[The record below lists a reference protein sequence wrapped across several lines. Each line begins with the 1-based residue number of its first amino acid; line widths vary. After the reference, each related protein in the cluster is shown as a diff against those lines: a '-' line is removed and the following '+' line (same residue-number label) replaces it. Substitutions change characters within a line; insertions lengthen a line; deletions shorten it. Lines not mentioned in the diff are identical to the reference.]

1 MMAPQRLSELEKLC
15 RRAIA
20 PGLAKQLGA
29 TPADFPTLQ
38 SCVEGVNKTTSLK
51 LIQDMDLATE
61 IDVLLTDILDEAGL
75 LEGTQGIEFPA
86 TVRVA
91 HGKAPDGYLAQG
103 YATDFLHSD
112 LWAGEPYDVVNLFIY
127 VGGDVERTRLML
139 TTPRAQ
145 DLGRIEGFR
154 GPYQEIIK
162 SLSGLDPVQYAPRA
176 GQLIAF
182 DGTCPH
188 QTVRE
193 GGGCR
198 VSLDFRLRRVDPYTI
213 VDERWD
219 RAKPA
224 IPWSKYWYLNTPRVK
239 TFKARVMN
247 ELSLLETR
255 GRREALRARTD
266 WVKKYHPGVL

>member
-1 MMAPQRLSELEKLC
+1 MPPARLKALESLC
-15 RRAIA
+15 QRAIA
-20 PGLAKQLGA
+20 PGLAQQLGA
-29 TPADFPTLQ
+29 PASDYPTLQ
-38 SCVEGVNKTTSLK
+38 ACVDGVNKTASLK
-51 LIQDMDLATE
+51 LIQDMDLAVE
-61 IDVLLTDILDEAGL
+61 VDGLLTDILEEAGL
-75 LEGTQGIEFPA
+75 LEGTHGIEFPA

-91 HGKAPDGYLAQG
+91 HGKAPAGYLAQG

-112 LWAGEPYDVVNLFIY
+112 LWAGEPFDVVNLFIY

-139 TTPRAQ
+139 TTPRTQ
-145 DLGRIEGFR
+145 DLPRIESFR
-154 GPYQEIIK
+154 GPYQDIIK
-162 SLSGLDPVQYAPRA
+162 SLQGLEPVQYAPRA

-188 QTVRE
+188 QTIRD

-198 VSLDFRLRRVDPYTI
+198 VSLDFRLRRTDPYTI

-239 TFKARVMN
+239 AFKQRVHN
-247 ELSLLETR
+247 ELAQLEAR
-255 GRREALRARTD
+255 GLQSALRARTD
-266 WVKKYHPGVL
+266 WVKRYHPGVL